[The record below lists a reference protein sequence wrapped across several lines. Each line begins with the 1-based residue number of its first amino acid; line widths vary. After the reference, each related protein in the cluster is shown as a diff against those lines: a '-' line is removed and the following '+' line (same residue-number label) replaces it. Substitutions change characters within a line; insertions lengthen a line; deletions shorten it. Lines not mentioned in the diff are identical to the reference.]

1 MISSPGSAALP
12 GVEAMGGKNL
22 AEQPKN
28 DLSLRRVAHTVVVP
42 QGDFLRSQSPEVPK
56 MPKSSNP
63 MPSPAWRR
71 WPRRAGCGGDP
82 LRIRP
87 GSVERQH
94 PLIRVGGDAHIAPG
108 PDGQDWWDDTYQ
120 PPALAP
126 DLPGGCGHPPLRGWG
141 VLPRN
146 LARPILSGVP
156 STPAAC
162 GRHPLQAGEGRSC
175 SYWAAIKTTGFPIIL
190 ARFFGKAGSPSS
202 VPGCARST
210 FPVGEGFLRRGMRG
224 GKDFVLH
231 AAPHPSELSP
241 CHPLPEE
248 GLCVFEGEK
257 P

>member
-1 MISSPGSAALP
+1 
-12 GVEAMGGKNL
+12 
-22 AEQPKN
+22 
-28 DLSLRRVAHTVVVP
+28 
-42 QGDFLRSQSPEVPK
+42 
-56 MPKSSNP
+56 

-146 LARPILSGVP
+146 LARPILSCVP
-156 STPAAC
+156 STPAAY
-162 GRHPLQAGEGRSC
+162 GRHPLQAGEGGGC
-175 SYWAAIKTTGFPIIL
+175 STSALPNSYLPFYL
-190 ARFFGKAGSPSS
+190 
-202 VPGCARST
+202 T
-210 FPVGEGFLRRGMRG
+210 FPENKSILSRRLGRTAADG
-224 GKDFVLH
+224 NRKD
-231 AAPHPSELSP
+231 PDEESP
-241 CHPLPEE
+241 
-248 GLCVFEGEK
+248 GSTGQG
-257 P
+257 